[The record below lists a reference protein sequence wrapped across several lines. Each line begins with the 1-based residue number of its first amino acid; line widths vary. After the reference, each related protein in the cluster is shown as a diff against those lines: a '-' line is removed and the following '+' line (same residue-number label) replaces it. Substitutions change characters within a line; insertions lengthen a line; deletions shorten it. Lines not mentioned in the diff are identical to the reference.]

1 MSAEW
6 DGSGTPEAERAT
18 KTKLSPL
25 EKISTQEYEY
35 IRDLEDKRRRNELI
49 SKRSIEEELKAFR
62 SLRVKKLVED
72 MKGRGLTGQAVLN
85 KESFDT
91 GLLGI
96 IKIKRKV

>member
-18 KTKLSPL
+18 RTTLSPL

-62 SLRVKKLVED
+62 ALRVKKLVDD
-72 MKGRGLTGQAVLN
+72 MKGRDLTGEAALN